1 MPPGGQVSKEE
12 AWNRQSMSRCS
23 MLAKEASQPM
33 LSAIPQ
39 FDGSIDLRDPTTLA
53 SANHDTEHHHKH
65 ERPSCNEMF
74 ASRWADA
81 NAEQQSQ
88 PTRVQT
94 PELAEISLED
104 ETIPDSP
111 ASIDS
116 IGNWQYPP
124 RRLQHIAAFIEPSA
138 TLTEKE
144 RAAVLLWK
152 AASKAQLYWDQHM
165 RKVRQLR
172 SGHNDE
178 GTCEAKD
185 CQIERDEYEESELKN
200 YEELAGFVVKACYGN
215 NLSEV
220 LHWLEGR

>member
-1 MPPGGQVSKEE
+1 MPSGSQVAMEG
-12 AWNRQSMSRCS
+12 ARNRQAMSRCS
-23 MLAKEASQPM
+23 VLAEEAPQP
-33 LSAIPQ
+33 LLPAIPQ
-39 FDGSIDLRDPTTLA
+39 FDGSFDHLDPITLA
-53 SANHDTEHHHKH
+53 SANKDIEHHQKH
-65 ERPSCNEMF
+65 EGTSCSGML

-81 NAEQQSQ
+81 DTEQPSQ
-88 PTRVQT
+88 PLRVKT

-104 ETIPDSP
+104 GTIPDSP

-116 IGNWQYPP
+116 NGNWQYPP

-152 AASKAQLYWDQHM
+152 AASKAQLYWDKHM
-165 RKVRQLR
+165 RKVRLLR

-178 GTCEAKD
+178 GMCETKD
-185 CQIERDEYEESELKN
+185 CQIERDEYEESELKH